1 MAIVDVYDA
10 MTADKLYKE
19 GDEPIN
25 ALRYLL
31 ASNKLFDAE
40 LVQRFIKC
48 LGVQPVG
55 SIVKLTNERLAI
67 VLEGNTQ
74 NPIKPKVKLF
84 YNAKH
89 NHHVT
94 PKDIDLST
102 DNQELKILASVKP
115 MDYQI
120 NLSRLLKDHLL
131 V

>member
-1 MAIVDVYDA
+1 M
-10 MTADKLYKE
+10 
-19 GDEPIN
+19 
-25 ALRYLL
+25 
-31 ASNKLFDAE
+31 
-40 LVQRFIKC
+40 
-48 LGVQPVG
+48 G